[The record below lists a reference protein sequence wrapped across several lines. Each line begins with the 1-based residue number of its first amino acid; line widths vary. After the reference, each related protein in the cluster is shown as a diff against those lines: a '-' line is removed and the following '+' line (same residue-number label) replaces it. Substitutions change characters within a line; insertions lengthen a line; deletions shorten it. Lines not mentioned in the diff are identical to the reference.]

1 MTDTDLSPDQ
11 YVKENQEVLSNIIK
25 HSSDDFV
32 RSLAVA
38 AIVEYGDDATRGE
51 IIGELEK
58 LKNCETNQQGE
69 N

>member
-1 MTDTDLSPDQ
+1 MR
-11 YVKENQEVLSNIIK
+11 ENQEVLSNIIK

-32 RSLAVA
+32 RALAVA
-38 AIVEYGDDATRGE
+38 AIVEYSDDATRDE

-58 LKNCETNQQGE
+58 LKNSETNQQGE